1 MQINKPTIIGST
13 EIKTV
18 QQQSCEPTF
27 TMIQTHPMYCWI
39 PNLLNISTSGCTKS
53 AKSTKIM
60 RCDKSQKI
68 SEDSCMSYSPSDEL
82 SKTDLSHKGPTGVYL

>member
-1 MQINKPTIIGST
+1 MQIINKPTSISST

-53 AKSTKIM
+53 AQSM
-60 RCDKSQKI
+60 RCDKSQK
-68 SEDSCMSYSPSDEL
+68 DSCLSYSPNAEL
-82 SKTDLSHKGPTGVYL
+82 SKTDLSHEGPTGVYL